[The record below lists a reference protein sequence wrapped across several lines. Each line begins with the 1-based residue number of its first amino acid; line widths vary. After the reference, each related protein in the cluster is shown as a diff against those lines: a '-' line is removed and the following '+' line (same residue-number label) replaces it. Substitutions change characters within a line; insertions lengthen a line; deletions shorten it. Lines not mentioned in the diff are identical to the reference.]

1 MYGLGMVLSG
11 SYLTLLLV
19 RFGTE
24 GLLKAGISSR
34 FHAKH
39 PTKYSACW
47 KSGAKIRKIFGI
59 CKFFDAKKEEK
70 WKKMG
75 KMKKAEL
82 SLLSSGFTSW
92 MGRRVMVLLLF
103 AGSDNPHKVVCHL
116 LSFTQPMFLNGHDL
130 LSLMGTIF
138 NFACKITQKNWY
150 TQINGGKSEKF

>member
-1 MYGLGMVLSG
+1 MYGLGMVLSE

-82 SLLSSGFTSW
+82 SLLVMDVILLGGASSRS
-92 MGRRVMVLLLF
+92 RRQDGIL
-103 AGSDNPHKVVCHL
+103 AHKKREHR
-116 LSFTQPMFLNGHDL
+116 T
-130 LSLMGTIF
+130 LMGA
-138 NFACKITQKNWY
+138 NRDD
-150 TQINGGKSEKF
+150 